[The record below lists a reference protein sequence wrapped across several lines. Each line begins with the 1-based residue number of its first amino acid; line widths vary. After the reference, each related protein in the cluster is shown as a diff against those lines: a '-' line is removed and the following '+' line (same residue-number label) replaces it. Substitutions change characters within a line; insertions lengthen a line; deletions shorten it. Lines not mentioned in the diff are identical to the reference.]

1 MAMLVGEALKE
12 SKKERKRGKARE
24 GNHVQRRGYQ
34 S

>member
-12 SKKERKRGKARE
+12 RKRGMVRE